1 MRRIMAVM
9 CTVLILLSLVSC
21 KSEEEK
27 AMDRAREMYSYIL
40 EESKEALFDAYGST
54 MSKEE
59 KADIEDEVKT
69 GKQLLKEAD
78 TEEEIED
85 AGENYAGGMFLIAAF
100 SLDGESMNELVE
112 KIVDKYPEA
121 EALVSF

>member
-1 MRRIMAVM
+1 
-9 CTVLILLSLVSC
+9 
-21 KSEEEK
+21 
-27 AMDRAREMYSYIL
+27 MDRAREMYSYIL

-85 AGENYAGGMFLIAAF
+85 AGMNYAGGMFFLTAL
-100 SLDGESMNELVE
+100 SLDMESLDELTG

-121 EALVSF
+121 ETFVSF

>member
-40 EESKEALFDAYGST
+40 EESKDALFDAYGST

-85 AGENYAGGMFLIAAF
+85 AGMNYAGGMFLLAVF
-100 SLDGESMNELVE
+100 SLDGESMDELVE
-112 KIVDKYPEA
+112 DIIDKYPEA

>member
-85 AGENYAGGMFLIAAF
+85 AGMNYAGGMFLLAVF
-100 SLDGESMNELVE
+100 SLDGESMDELVE
-112 KIVDKYPEA
+112 DIIDKYPEA
-121 EALVSF
+121 ETFVSF